1 MGSWEGNRGVLEFLG
16 LSRRLPCAVLPIPC
30 IQTPCSRSLPLPPC
44 AGLWAS
50 LQFRFLQLQY
60 PGVVIAFEKMLMAGC
75 LPVAAAVQV
84 RLGWVMRRLRRR

>member
-1 MGSWEGNRGVLEFLG
+1 MPPVPSSAF
-16 LSRRLPCAVLPIPC
+16 
-30 IQTPCSRSLPLPPC
+30 PC

-84 RLGWVMRRLRRR
+84 RVWRWQGRQGLDLDANIGQHVCRCKRMP

>member
-1 MGSWEGNRGVLEFLG
+1 MQCCPSHAFQCF
-16 LSRRLPCAVLPIPC
+16 PPAPF
-30 IQTPCSRSLPLPPC
+30 PLPPC

-84 RLGWVMRRLRRR
+84 RLGWVMHRWRR